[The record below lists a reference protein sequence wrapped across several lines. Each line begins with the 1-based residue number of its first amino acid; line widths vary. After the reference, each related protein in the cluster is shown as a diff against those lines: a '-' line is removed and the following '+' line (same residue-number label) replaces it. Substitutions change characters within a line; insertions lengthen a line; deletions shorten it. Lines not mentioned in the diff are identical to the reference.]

1 MGSGNAKRRG
11 AVVEEICNGERI
23 SWLIMTCMAG
33 VRYVAKK
40 LVRAFNPISF
50 SGVRYVDVVTCPV
63 LVLYLS
69 CTCLVRSSLRG
80 RINQH
85 VAVAQFVMFAKGK
98 IVFVFCHSHVSF
110 PLLYHYLLMANLWKF
125 IEGNKFPLGRI

>member
-11 AVVEEICNGERI
+11 AVVEEIGNGERI
-23 SWLIMTCMAG
+23 SWLILICMAG

-63 LVLYLS
+63 LVLFVLLFEGGLTS
-69 CTCLVRSSLRG
+69 MWRLRSS
-80 RINQH
+80 
-85 VAVAQFVMFAKGK
+85 
-98 IVFVFCHSHVSF
+98 
-110 PLLYHYLLMANLWKF
+110 
-125 IEGNKFPLGRI
+125 

>member
-23 SWLIMTCMAG
+23 SWLILTCMAG

-40 LVRAFNPISF
+40 LARAFNPISF

-63 LVLYLS
+63 LVL
-69 CTCLVRSSLRG
+69 
-80 RINQH
+80 
-85 VAVAQFVMFAKGK
+85 FV
-98 IVFVFCHSHVSF
+98 
-110 PLLYHYLLMANLWKF
+110 LLF
-125 IEGNKFPLGRI
+125 EGD

>member
-40 LVRAFNPISF
+40 LARAFNPISF

-69 CTCLVRSSLRG
+69 CSFFSLRG
-80 RINQH
+80 INQH

-98 IVFVFCHSHVSF
+98 IVFVFRHSHVSF
-110 PLLYHYLLMANLWKF
+110 LLLYHYLLMANLWIF